1 MTEHADRVDRGD
13 RGNGVAGRLID
24 SARRLLEEEGLDA
37 VTVRSVANGAGMST
51 MNVYSRFGGKD
62 GLLDVLYREGF
73 AALIDEIDEID
84 EPKLVDHLRAVAMTY
99 RRFALAHA
107 ARYELMFG
115 GDVRG
120 FRPSDASLDL
130 ARSLLTRVTN
140 RISAAVEGGDVSI
153 PGGHSPDVTASS
165 LWALCHG
172 TLLFEHGG
180 VADSM
185 LDWSAAYDTGVSAL
199 IEQFFD
205 SVGSRG

>member
-1 MTEHADRVDRGD
+1 MTEHADRADRGD

-24 SARRLLEEEGLDA
+24 SARRLLDEEGLDA

-73 AALIDEIDEID
+73 ASLIDEIDEVD
-84 EPKLVDHLRAVAMTY
+84 EPNLADHLRAVAMAY
-99 RRFALAHA
+99 RRFALAHP

-120 FRPSDASLDL
+120 FRPSDGSFDL
-130 ARSLLTRVTN
+130 ARSVLARVTN
-140 RISAAVEGGDVSI
+140 RIAAAVDRGSVSI
-153 PGGHSPDVTASS
+153 PGGHAPDVVASS
-165 LWALCHG
+165 MWALCHG
-172 TLLFEHGG
+172 ALVFEHGG

-199 IEQFFD
+199 IEQFFATAA
-205 SVGSRG
+205 SRS